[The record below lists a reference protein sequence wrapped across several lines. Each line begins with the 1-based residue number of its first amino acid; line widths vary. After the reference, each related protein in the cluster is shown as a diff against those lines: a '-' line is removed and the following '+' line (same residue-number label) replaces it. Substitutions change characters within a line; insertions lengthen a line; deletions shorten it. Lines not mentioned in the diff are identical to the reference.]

1 MITLN
6 LKNVMDEKGIS
17 IQDLSD
23 QTKLSRNTISQMY
36 NGNSKGIQFESL
48 NKLVKVLGV
57 NVFELIVDEYDT
69 KNLIPTVD
77 LLVDED
83 NFAIEVNLID
93 DDINTIFSFEM
104 YLDFDKTQNTIE
116 LSAPSDDSLEYSN
129 MLFFFDDVPSYI
141 KEYTFF
147 QITYDT
153 LKKLSN
159 NKEKLLELY
168 EFDYSY
174 FIENDSYFIFK
185 LDTITE
191 NNRYIWNKNMI
202 IDKSK
207 TIDLLIEKYSLRY
220 VSELIK

>member
-83 NFAIEVNLID
+83 NFSIEVNLID

-104 YLDFDKTQNTIE
+104 YLDFDKTQNTVE

-147 QITYDT
+147 QITHDT

-159 NKEKLLELY
+159 NKEKLLDLY
-168 EFDYSY
+168 EFDYRY

-185 LDTITE
+185 LDTITD
-191 NNRYIWNKNMI
+191 NNRYMWNKNMI

-207 TIDLLIEKYSLRY
+207 TIDLLIEKYSLKY